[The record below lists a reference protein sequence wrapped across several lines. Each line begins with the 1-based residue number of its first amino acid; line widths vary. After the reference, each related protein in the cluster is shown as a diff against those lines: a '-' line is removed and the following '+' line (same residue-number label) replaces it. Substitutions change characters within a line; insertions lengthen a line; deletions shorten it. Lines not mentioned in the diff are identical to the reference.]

1 MIENF
6 TAFNDLKK
14 LVDDLFNDRAA
25 AWDER
30 DKAIAERDEVQ
41 VKLDKAL
48 KMLED
53 QHYYADRAAMALE
66 DVRGWINHGQ
76 DKSYVELKS
85 SKLSK

>member
-30 DKAIAERDEVQ
+30 DKAIAERDKAIAERDEVQ

-53 QHYYADRAAMALE
+53 QHYYAERAAMALE
-66 DVRGWINHGQ
+66 DVRGWIN
-76 DKSYVELKS
+76 KRAR
-85 SKLSK
+85 